1 MADSP
6 EQDQAW
12 MIFRPGGAPR
22 WGSEAR
28 RQSLFEVLAERTG
41 ARSIRYWT
49 QLDRRG
55 TTIPLRWLRRPA
67 SAPRPLLAASEQPP
81 IRARDLIA
89 GWSKPFAVAIYDDPV
104 AQSAAF
110 GLELEAGAT
119 APLRERLATSI
130 ELFDWLVVPTG
141 SFADLIGLPAG
152 RVIVAGNGTDTRRI
166 VPGPWPDRP
175 VVGLVSGAASGRGIE
190 SLVEA
195 AIRLRASRADLLLRL
210 WLVATSPASEA
221 YLAALRTQLAA
232 MPWVEIATVPHDDLG
247 AALASATVL
256 CIPHPA
262 NAYMDVALPVK
273 LLDSL
278 AAGRPVVV
286 TPRTEIAEIVA
297 RHGAGIIAAGDGPD
311 DLAAA
316 IQPLLA
322 DPARARGLGEAAR
335 LAAEREFDWRV
346 VGGRLADTLLERAG
360 RAGVPRTA
368 AGPGIPPGPGA

>member
-1 MADSP
+1 MANVTRPP
-6 EQDQAW
+6 EGQGW
-12 MIFRPGGAPR
+12 LIYRPGGAPR

-28 RQSLFEVLAERTG
+28 RQSLFEVLGERTG
-41 ARSIRYWT
+41 ARVIRYWT
-49 QLDRRG
+49 QVDRRG
-55 TTIPLRWLRRPA
+55 TSIPLRWLRRSA

-81 IRARDLIA
+81 LRARDLIA

-110 GLELEAGAT
+110 GVELAEGAR
-119 APLRERLATSI
+119 ADLGERLATSI
-130 ELFDWLVVPTG
+130 SLFDWLVVPTA
-141 SFADLIGLPAG
+141 SFANLIGLPAE
-152 RVIVAGNGTDTRRI
+152 RVVVAGNGTDTRRI

-175 VVGLVSGAASGRGIE
+175 VVGLVSGAAGGRGIE
-190 SLVEA
+190 SLIEA
-195 AIRLRASRADLLLRL
+195 AATLRVEHRDLVLRL

-221 YLAALRTQLAA
+221 YLASLRAQVATR
-232 MPWVEIATVPHDDLG
+232 PWVELTTAPHDGLG
-247 AALASATVL
+247 TALAGASVM

-278 AAGRPVVV
+278 ASGRPVVV
-286 TPRTEIAEIVA
+286 TPRAETAAIIN
-297 RHGAGIIAAGDGPD
+297 RHGAGIVAAGDSPD

-316 IQPLLA
+316 IRPLLA
-322 DPARARGLGEAAR
+322 DPARARDLGEAAR

-360 RAGVPRTA
+360 W
-368 AGPGIPPGPGA
+368 PGATRPSPDAGA